1 MIITEI
7 VSRTTNIR
15 QVLILPPRRRSA
27 GQGLQLGKLT
37 SSLFGLSEQRSLS
50 RSEISVHFHLAH

>member
-1 MIITEI
+1 VIISEI
-7 VSRTTNIR
+7 VSRTKNTR
-15 QVLILPPRRRSA
+15 QVLILAPRRRSA

-37 SSLFGLSEQRSLS
+37 SSFFGLSERTSMS